1 MNIIKEGLDFFV
13 NKNWK
18 TIITTYEF
26 ILHDLQKFTDNK
38 KGGTLIV
45 CPILSYVT
53 QQNCY
58 LVVAIDRPNR
68 TIICTT
74 TLGDEMDNVF
84 FHNICN
90 LKDKGHLFAC
100 VALRLK
106 CEKNHEAF
114 VIYLGDMFTNGKF
127 NPVNRILSD
136 AQILQQYNINIQMV
150 QQHRHQQSNNHHYN
164 YHNREDFD
172 RLVKQWNDTNT
183 MLSNTRGYN
192 GLYY

>member
-26 ILHDLQKFTDNK
+26 ILHDLQKFTGNK

-45 CPILSYVT
+45 CPVLSYAT

-84 FHNICN
+84 FHNLCN

-100 VALRLK
+100 VTLRLK
-106 CEKNHEAF
+106 CEKNHELF
-114 VIYLGDMFTNGKF
+114 VIYLGDIFTNRKF
-127 NPVNRILSD
+127 NPTNRILSD
-136 AQILQQYNINIQMV
+136 TQLQQYNINFQMV
-150 QQHRHQQSNNHHYN
+150 QQHRHQQ
-164 YHNREDFD
+164 
-172 RLVKQWNDTNT
+172 Q
-183 MLSNTRGYN
+183 SNTHGYN